1 MNKMIFSVWLCS
13 LISFFVFTAN
23 AGETG
28 LLKDGTWIKKIR
40 KDHPRLFFNAD
51 NLPAIRKTAEQ
62 RPAQLKELLKKAD
75 SYPADPQYRELTDLF
90 TRNQAGVI
98 KPRRPGMHARMLLEY
113 AGGEEAAVCALAWL
127 FTGEE
132 HYRVKAC
139 QFLKIFV
146 KALQFS
152 ADGACWIDSAGNTR
166 INAILAYD
174 ILYNTLTPEERRD
187 FILPLVEYTRNAQK
201 NGKFKFRRTVG
212 LYKGGNYGED
222 ALEYFLGLAIYGD
235 GIADKEAEAMLR
247 RGAALFVKMMDHR
260 DWISDGSGLLASLTL
275 TYAFSTYPY
284 ATHFFLYSWQSAFGE
299 DISGRWEQMLHYHR
313 YVEGMTFLP
322 DARGERKFHGIGDVM
337 HLTNTIC
344 PDERMYTH
352 IANNIH
358 LFGKK
363 HPAKAREMYA
373 FLATMPAEN
382 SYLTGK
388 LYPVMPFLST
398 GFEPALVK
406 PGIATA
412 LPYFYNAGFG
422 FLAMWSGRGAG
433 DTYAGF
439 RFGGTQFIH
448 QQYDD
453 LSFVIY
459 KHDFLALDS
468 GSRTET
474 AHHHNFGCQT
484 VAHNS
489 LLIHMEKEPMAHF
502 WKPWGFKPDGKTY
515 YSHGGQNSTL
525 KGKALALQSGPDYIY
540 AAGDGT
546 ANYSDKKCKE
556 VTRQFV
562 WLKPDIFVIYDRVTS
577 VLPEQKKEFLLH
589 FQNKPEFLNK
599 KTLFADAGK
608 GRLFVQQL
616 LPENAELNLVGGP
629 GKEFYA
635 SGRNWPLNPE
645 KTYQYAGSWRLET
658 APAKAANEARFLH
671 VLQAA
676 DTGVPQP
683 VPAKVQQLDQFDQVS
698 VNGYTLRFRR
708 NGEIGLI
715 IEKDGVSKT
724 LPNKVERL

>member
-1 MNKMIFSVWLCS
+1 MNKIVYTACIFCLF
-13 LISFFVFTAN
+13 SFCAIT

-28 LLKDGTWIKKIR
+28 LLKDGTWIAKIR
-40 KDHPRLFFNAD
+40 KDHPRLFFHAD
-51 NLPAIRKTAEQ
+51 DLPAIRKTAKQ
-62 RPAQLKELLKKAD
+62 RPEQLKELLARAD
-75 SYPADPQYRELTDLF
+75 AYPDEPQYRELTDLF
-90 TRNQAGVI
+90 TRNKDGVI

-113 AGGEEAAVCALAWL
+113 AGGEEAAVCALAYL

-132 HYRVKAC
+132 RYRAKSYK
-139 QFLKIFV
+139 FLQIFV

-166 INAILAYD
+166 INAMLAYD
-174 ILYNTLTPEERRD
+174 ILYNTLTPQERKA
-187 FILPLVEYTRNAQK
+187 IMLPLADYTRKAQK
-201 NGKFKFRRTVG
+201 NGGFKFRRTIG
-212 LYKGGNYGED
+212 SYKGGNYGED
-222 ALEYFLGLAIYGD
+222 ALEYFLGITLYGD

-260 DWISDGSGLLASLTL
+260 DAISDGSGLLSCLTL

-284 ATHFFLYSWQSAFGE
+284 ATHFFLYSWRAAFGE
-299 DISGRWEQMLHYHR
+299 DIAGRWEQMLHYHR

-322 DARGERKFHGIGDVM
+322 DSNGDRKFHGVGDIM
-337 HLTNTIC
+337 HFTNTIR

-363 HPAKAREMYA
+363 HPAKAGEMYA
-373 FLATMPAEN
+373 FLATMPPALQR
-382 SYLTGK
+382 LTGK
-388 LYPVMPFLST
+388 LYPVMTFLCT
-398 GFEPALVK
+398 DFDPAQVK
-406 PGIATA
+406 PGATTA

-422 FLAMWSGRGAG
+422 FLAMWSGRGEA

-489 LLIHMEKEPMAHF
+489 LLIHMDKEPMAHF

-515 YSHGGQNSTL
+515 YSHGGQNSTV

-540 AAGDGT
+540 AAGD
-546 ANYSDKKCKE
+546 AIDNYSAEKCKE
-556 VTRQFV
+556 ITRQFV

-589 FQNKPEFLNK
+589 FQNKPQFLNAN
-599 KTLFADAGK
+599 TLFADLGK

-616 LPENAELNLVGGP
+616 LPEQAELHLVGGP
-629 GKEFYA
+629 GNEFFA

-645 KTYQYAGSWRLET
+645 KNYQYAGNWRLET
-658 APAKAANEARFLH
+658 TPAKADTVTRFLH

-676 DTGVPQP
+676 DTGVAKP
-683 VPAKVQQLDQFDQVS
+683 VPAKVQRLEEWDQVT
-698 VNGYTLRFRR
+698 VNGFTLQFRR
-708 NGEIGLI
+708 HGEPGLI
-715 IEKDGVSKT
+715 LQKNGVSKV
-724 LPNKVERL
+724 LPNKVERLQ